1 MTWLQQSARDQGH
14 NGDVGQGRRARAGQK
29 DKVQRDMG
37 KRERAGQVEGRDQG
51 TWPASMAGLRL
62 LPASSMMSVR
72 STRRSPVSML
82 TSTSLQ
88 LAPKAL

>member
-1 MTWLQQSARDQGH
+1 MYEPHSELHAEGEAVIQSGL
-14 NGDVGQGRRARAGQK
+14 
-29 DKVQRDMG
+29 
-37 KRERAGQVEGRDQG
+37 

-62 LPASSMMSVR
+62 LPASSMMSAR
-72 STRRSPVSML
+72 RTRRSPVSML